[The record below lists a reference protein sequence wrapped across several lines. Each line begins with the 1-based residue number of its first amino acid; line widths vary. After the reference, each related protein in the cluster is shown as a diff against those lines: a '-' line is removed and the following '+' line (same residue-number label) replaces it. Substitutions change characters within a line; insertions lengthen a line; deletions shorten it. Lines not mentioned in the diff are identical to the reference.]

1 MPEPIAASE
10 DRRNI
15 ARRTEAGGQDSVFA
29 RLSMEGD
36 CVCWACCS
44 LVEVFGNFSPVASL
58 EEELCD
64 FSPDCSLADLEA
76 LSLELLS
83 RMDEGLDLMEDRW
96 EDLMEDLRLRELWR
110 DGQGLA
116 TTMSVWNK
124 SVHHLLEYIGKIGF
138 LHIYLLFP
146 SCSYGFCPLCFR
158 SVQPTKTI
166 VLVSNGLCDA
176 YCLFSFEIFFST
188 HQVVKKIMF
197 ILFWGVFFFF
207 KFLWDLGTCY
217 FFKFPLVLS
226 FKFPLILVMFKMSSD
241 SLILLVIF

>member
-44 LVEVFGNFSPVASL
+44 LVEVFGTFSPVTSL

-124 SVHHLLEYIGKIGF
+124 SVHDLLEYIGKIGF

-176 YCLFSFEIFFST
+176 YCLFSFEIFFFHSSGS
-188 HQVVKKIMF
+188 KKKSCSF
-197 ILFWGVFFFF
+197 SFEAFFFF